1 LCIGKVRI
9 LAAGSQYNDNDD
21 NDDDNKDDDK
31 EDDLQTIRLLVGRNG
46 WGTGIHPTT
55 RLCLEWVC
63 DTVQGGEVLLDYGCG
78 SGILSIAAL
87 HMGAARCVGVDVEAE
102 ALVSAERNVHLNG
115 YSEARYEGLHTRE
128 VVPYA
133 LCTPLG
139 VDICVANILIGQ
151 LVRGSMVSAIVSNL
165 VPGALLCLSGIRP
178 DEVDSLKAAY
188 KDHMEW
194 LDDEYAELSA
204 SETEGSLESYGFDC
218 GRWARLVGRKTAG
231 AGRDHDIQSM
241 SELAVS

>member
-9 LAAGSQYNDNDD
+9 LPAGYSSTEVDD
-21 NDDDNKDDDK
+21 
-31 EDDLQTIRLLVGRNG
+31 DDLQPIRLLVGRNG
-46 WGTGIHPTT
+46 WGTGVHPTT

-63 DTVQGGEVLLDYGCG
+63 DTLTGGEVLLDYGCG

-87 HMGAARCVGVDVEAE
+87 HMGAARCIGVDVEAE
-102 ALVSAERNVHLNG
+102 ALVASERNVHLNG
-115 YSEARYEGLHTRE
+115 YSEASFEGLHTRE

-133 LCTPLG
+133 LCTPVG

-151 LVRGSMVSAIVSNL
+151 LCRASMVAAIVSNM

-188 KDHMEW
+188 ADHMEW
-194 LDDEYAELSA
+194 LDDQYAELSA
-204 SETEGSLESYGFDC
+204 SETEGSVESYGFDC
-218 GRWARLVGRKTAG
+218 GRWARLVGRKTKG
-231 AGRDHDIQSM
+231 AGRDRDIESM